1 MIFSELDLPQFAAHG
16 QGGSGPSKAGADQA
30 IDTGMQIDMAVEQT
44 NRWGW
49 QGHGDKYGWFDAWKL
64 PRFITGKIA

>member
-1 MIFSELDLPQFAAHG
+1 MTFSELDLPQFAAHG

-44 NRWGW
+44 NRWG
-49 QGHGDKYGWFDAWKL
+49 GKV
-64 PRFITGKIA
+64 TGTSLLIWCMKIVQIYC